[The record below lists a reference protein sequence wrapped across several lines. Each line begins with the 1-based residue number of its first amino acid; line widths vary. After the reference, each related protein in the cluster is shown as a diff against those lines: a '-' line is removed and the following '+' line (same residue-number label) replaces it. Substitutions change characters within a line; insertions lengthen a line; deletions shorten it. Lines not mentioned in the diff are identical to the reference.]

1 VQDPKSQTI
10 ILDAR
15 GPSEQ
20 PEGPRTPVL
29 VVVQG
34 DQIGRRYLLNEPDLV
49 LGRDPEQAQLRI
61 RDPSVSGRHA
71 RVQVDVARGRFRL
84 EDMGSRNGTFVNG
97 RRVESSALCEGDKIF
112 LGETVLKFTF
122 HDAIEEE
129 FHSRLDELMHVD
141 SLSGLYVRR
150 WFDLEYPKAFERMRD
165 RERPFCVLMMDMDGL
180 KQINDRHGHQMGSYC
195 IGEAGVLIK
204 AAIEPNGVGCRFGG
218 DEFVAFVRNCGLEEG
233 LDLGEEIRR
242 TVEAF
247 DFCRDGVHVAP
258 TISIGVAELMPGVK
272 SAEELTRLADDAL
285 YRAKKQGRNTVSS

>member
-1 VQDPKSQTI
+1 VQDSKSQTI

-49 LGRDPEQAQLRI
+49 LGRDPDQAQLTI

-84 EDMGSRNGTFVNG
+84 VDMGSCNGTYLNG
-97 RRVESSALCEGDKIF
+97 RRVDTIALCEGDKIF
-112 LGETVLKFTF
+112 LGETVLRFSF
-122 HDAIEEE
+122 HDAIEED
-129 FHSRLDELMHVD
+129 FHSRLDELMHV
-141 SLSGLYVRR
+141 
-150 WFDLEYPKAFERMRD
+150 
-165 RERPFCVLMMDMDGL
+165 ERPFCVLMLDMDGL

-195 IGEAGVLIK
+195 IGEAGKLIK
-204 AAIEPNGVGCRFGG
+204 RALEPNGVGCRFGG
-218 DEFVAFVRNCGLEEG
+218 DEFVAYVRNCGLEEA
-233 LDLGEEIRR
+233 LELGEEIRR
-242 TVEAF
+242 AVEDF
-247 DFCRDGVHVAP
+247 EFCRDGVRVAP
-258 TISIGVAELMPGVK
+258 TLSIGVAELVRGVK

-285 YRAKKQGRNTVSS
+285 YRAKKDGRNTVSD